1 MTRNHDFKALVRS
14 RMERTGETYTA
25 ARTALEAQSP
35 QWRAR
40 WEAAEREQRRLVTR
54 WFDAG
59 RLRAIPTRRK
69 VRAAILLELLGR
81 LEPGTTWSE
90 ASVSALLAE
99 IHPDHAWLRRELIA
113 FGYLTREAGVYRLA
127 DAPPRRTAAQRAE
140 LPEWEAL
147 WLPGFLAARAVR
159 R

>member
-1 MTRNHDFKALVRS
+1 MTRNHDFKTLVRA

-25 ARTALEAQSP
+25 ARAAIDAQP
-35 QWRAR
+35 PEWRTR
-40 WEAAEREQRRLVTR
+40 WEAAERAQRRLVTR
-54 WFDAG
+54 WFDDG

-69 VRAAILLELLGR
+69 VRAAVLLELLGR
-81 LEPGTTWSE
+81 FEPGSTWSE

-99 IHPDHAWLRRELIA
+99 AHPDHAWLRRELIA

-127 DAPPRRTAAQRAE
+127 AAPPQRTAAQRAE

-147 WLPGFLAARAVR
+147 WLPGFLAGRTVHR
-159 R
+159 